1 MSKPYQPWDAE
12 RVLSLLSNEHLLE
25 CYETALELSLEEA
38 FIQILSQE
46 IERRGIG
53 KKIDKRVI

>member
-38 FIQILSQE
+38 FIRMLTQE
-46 IERRGIG
+46 MDRRGLE
-53 KKIDKRVI
+53 KR